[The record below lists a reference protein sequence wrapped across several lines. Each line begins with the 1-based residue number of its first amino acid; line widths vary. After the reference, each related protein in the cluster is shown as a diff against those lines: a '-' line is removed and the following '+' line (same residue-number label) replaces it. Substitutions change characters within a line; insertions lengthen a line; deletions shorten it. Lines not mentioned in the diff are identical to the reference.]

1 MDFWG
6 AFLLILVFLLATLP
20 FFSES
25 SFFGLPIFK
34 HKKSVY
40 VLLLEIILCYGV
52 FIVGG
57 YLIEGY
63 LGQNLVQGW
72 AFYAVTFLLYL
83 VAAFPAFAWRYLW
96 K

>member
-1 MDFWG
+1 MSFWG
-6 AFLLILVFLLATLP
+6 VFLLILIFLLATLP
-20 FFSES
+20 FLGQY

-40 VLLLEIILCYGV
+40 VLLAEVFLCYSL
-52 FIVGG
+52 FIVAG

-83 VAAFPAFAWRYLW
+83 VASFPAFAWRYLW